1 MIGTSDASR
10 VWKLFEI
17 FMEPVRYIV
26 FEGIDGAGKT
36 TQASLLRE
44 RLRALDCT
52 AISLTEPTYGKYGRM
67 VREHMTKGDDI
78 SVERQRELF
87 TLDRRQHVEQ
97 KIKPLLQF
105 VRQNDSFVIIQ
116 HRYYLSAPAYQA
128 DGEAEMLALLR
139 EQQSF
144 APKPDIVFLL
154 DLPPELAMDRL
165 KERVGGKSLF
175 EKPATLKKVRD
186 RYLFLVNE
194 GSEHIEIIDAV
205 AAKDEV
211 SESVLSILNLESIGA

>member
-1 MIGTSDASR
+1 MGPI
-10 VWKLFEI
+10 
-17 FMEPVRYIV
+17 RYIV

-36 TQASLLRE
+36 TQASFLRE
-44 RLRALDCT
+44 RLRAHDCT

-87 TLDRRQHVEQ
+87 TLDRRQHVEH

-154 DLPPELAMDRL
+154 DLPPELARGRM
-165 KERVGGKSLF
+165 KERAGGKSVF
-175 EKPATLKKVRD
+175 ERPATLKNVRD
-186 RYLFLVNE
+186 RYLFLANE
-194 GSEHIEIIDAV
+194 GSEPIEVIDAA
-205 AAKDEV
+205 AAKNEV